1 MRKNVQEL
9 ADLREQLD
17 MAEHENAILRH
28 KIKSMSVSNDQG
40 TPKTISWDLSSI
52 YPWAARVGPAGE
64 HEAST
69 DYEEESGSGSIDE
82 PLPDINEGSESPSA
96 PAAHTERPGYIK
108 RDKPGPDESTAGSR
122 DTEGEDA
129 G

>member
-1 MRKNVQEL
+1 MQEL

-40 TPKTISWDLSSI
+40 TSKTIRWDLSSI
-52 YPWAARVGPAGE
+52 YPWTAGLGTAGE

-69 DYEEESGSGSIDE
+69 DYEEESWSGSIDE
-82 PLPDINEGSESPSA
+82 PLRDTNEGSESPSA
-96 PAAHTERPGYIK
+96 PAAHPERPGYIT
-108 RDKPGPDESTAGSR
+108 RDQPSTDEPPEGAG
-122 DTEGEDA
+122 
-129 G
+129 